1 MALVFKR
8 HEKISLRNHPDFCEA
23 WLHSQI
29 CDDTTLLGLGELDVI
44 DRERTQFAGGRLDM
58 LLADTDPEANARYEV
73 EIMLGPTDPN
83 HIIRCIE
90 YWDVERRRY
99 PAYNHIAVL
108 VAEEVTSRFLNVIS
122 LLSGNI
128 PLVAIQLNALQV
140 DEHLVLDFVK
150 VLDQRELR
158 EDDAVERDS
167 PKADRQWWE
176 SRKGIESLRLCD
188 KLLEFAKAKAKRPL
202 ELRYSKSGVGIG
214 IPGSFFH
221 VLIIWPKKDFI
232 PFRLGISNAEQW
244 AARFDN
250 VGIEAKAQR
259 ADRILIRMTSTDL
272 SQHED
277 LVRELVYQC
286 VSEFDA

>member
-1 MALVFKR
+1 MPLVFKR

-29 CDDTTLLGLGELDVI
+29 CEDTTLLGLGELDVI
-44 DRERTQFAGGRLDM
+44 DRERSQYAGGRLDM
-58 LLADTDPEANARYEV
+58 LLADTDPEVNARYEV

-108 VAEEVTSRFLNVIS
+108 VAEEVTSRFLNVMS

-128 PLVAIQLNALQV
+128 PLVAIQLNALQI

-158 EDDAVERDS
+158 EDDAVERDIK
-167 PKADRQWWE
+167 KADRPWWE
-176 SRKGIESLRLCD
+176 SRKGSESLRLCD
-188 KLLEFAKAKAKRPL
+188 KLLEIAKEKANRPL
-202 ELRYSKSGVGIG
+202 DLRYSKSGVGIG
-214 IPGSFFH
+214 VPGSFFH
-221 VLIIWPKKDFI
+221 VLIIWPKKEFI
-232 PFRLGISNAEQW
+232 KFRSGVSNAESW
-244 AARFDN
+244 AARLDD
-250 VGIEAKAQR
+250 VGIDAKAER
-259 ADRILIRMTSTDL
+259 ADRIFVRLTATDIAQHEELIREII
-272 SQHED
+272 Q
-277 LVRELVYQC
+277 QC

>member
-1 MALVFKR
+1 MALSFKR
-8 HEKISLRNHPDFCEA
+8 HEKISLRDHPEFCEA
-23 WLHSQI
+23 WLHDQI
-29 CDDTTLLGLGELDVI
+29 CEDTTLLGLGELDVI
-44 DRERTQFAGGRLDM
+44 GRERTQFAGGRLDI

-73 EIMLGPTDPN
+73 EVMLGPTDPN

-108 VAEEVTSRFLNVIS
+108 VAEEVTSRFLNVMS

-140 DEHLVLDFVK
+140 DEHLVLDFIK
-150 VLDQRELR
+150 VLDQRDLR
-158 EDDAVERDS
+158 EDDTVEPDG

-176 SRKGIESLRLCD
+176 SRKGSKSLSLCD
-188 KLLEFAKAKAKRPL
+188 KLLEIANEKAKRPL

-214 IPGSFFH
+214 VPGSFFH
-221 VLIIWPKKDFI
+221 VLVTWPKKDFI
-232 PFRLGISNAEQW
+232 PFRLGVSNAEQW
-244 AARFDN
+244 AIRLEKE
-250 VGIEAKAQR
+250 GIEAKTKKE
-259 ADRILIRMTSTDL
+259 DRLVVRVTASDFT
-272 SQHED
+272 QHED
-277 LVRELVYQC
+277 LIRELIHQC